1 MRLKLSLAL
10 VVLLA
15 ISLLPGACAKPTCG
29 DGEWED
35 ILWKLKSYGPADN
48 LQSVLGN
55 INITLQFNS
64 SDKEINGSGGCNH
77 YFGSYTINSRN
88 CELKIAGLGA
98 TEMACLDS
106 TLMQQEQKY
115 FGLLQTASKVEVKD
129 EELHITCGTE
139 VLLYIHS
146 E

>member
-29 DGEWED
+29 DGEWQD
-35 ILWKLKSYGPADN
+35 ILWKLKSYGTAEN
-48 LQSVLGN
+48 LQPVLGN
-55 INITLQFNS
+55 ASITLQFNS
-64 SDKEINGSGGCNH
+64 SDKEISGSGGCNH
-77 YFGSYTINSRN
+77 YFGNYTINNSN
-88 CELKIAGLGA
+88 CELKIPGLGA

-106 TLMQQEQKY
+106 ALMQQEQKY
-115 FGLLQTASKVEVKD
+115 FGLLQTAGKIEVKD
-129 EELHITCGTE
+129 GELRITCDNE
-139 VLLYIHS
+139 VLVYTHS